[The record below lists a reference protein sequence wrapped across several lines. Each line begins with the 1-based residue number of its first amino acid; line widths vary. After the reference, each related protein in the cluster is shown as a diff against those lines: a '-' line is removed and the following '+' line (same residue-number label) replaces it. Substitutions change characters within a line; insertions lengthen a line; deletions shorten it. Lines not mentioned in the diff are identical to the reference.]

1 MQAQAALAELH
12 RLRICHGDVY
22 AHNVLV
28 DDDGSAVLLDYGERT
43 ERTAGSMRLC
53 GGVYCAHGIVQDPW
67 SYHCA
72 VIGGCSAS
80 AVCALR
86 AVGHAGSL
94 KCDRLTT
101 SVAGA
106 SFFYQPDTLPFEA
119 QEVRAFGLLLA
130 DMAARIAAAGWSRGG
145 GSDAR
150 HNGTDTSG
158 AAADASTMAGL
169 GTWLRGWVS
178 GREQPAA
185 AIGASSVVDMAAPN
199 QTAGVSGSGSGG
211 SGIASQLAD
220 LAAQCTTEAVGNRPS
235 FVDLCQQLQHLSAA
249 VLSSE

>member
-1 MQAQAALAELH
+1 MWLPDKP
-12 RLRICHGDVY
+12 I
-22 AHNVLV
+22 
-28 DDDGSAVLLDYGERT
+28 
-43 ERTAGSMRLC
+43 
-53 GGVYCAHGIVQDPW
+53 
-67 SYHCA
+67 
-72 VIGGCSAS
+72 
-80 AVCALR
+80 
-86 AVGHAGSL
+86 
-94 KCDRLTT
+94 
-101 SVAGA
+101 AGA

-150 HNGTDTSG
+150 HNSTDTSG

-185 AIGASSVVDMAAPN
+185 AIDASSAVDVAAPD
-199 QTAGVSGSGSGG
+199 QTAGVSGSSG
-211 SGIASQLAD
+211 SGIASQLAV
-220 LAAQCTTEAVGNRPS
+220 LAGQCTTKAVGDRPS
-235 FVDLCQQLQHLSAA
+235 FVNLCQQLQHLSAA

>member
-43 ERTAGSMRLC
+43 KRTAGSMIC
-53 GGVYCAHGIVQDPW
+53 EGVYCANGIVQDPW

-80 AVCALR
+80 ALCALR

-101 SVAGA
+101 LLQAPRS
-106 SFFYQPDTLPFEA
+106 STS
-119 QEVRAFGLLLA
+119 RAPCHSRRKRCTPLA
-130 DMAARIAAAGWSRGG
+130 CCS
-145 GSDAR
+145 
-150 HNGTDTSG
+150 
-158 AAADASTMAGL
+158 
-169 GTWLRGWVS
+169 
-178 GREQPAA
+178 PAWPP
-185 AIGASSVVDMAAPN
+185 G
-199 QTAGVSGSGSGG
+199 
-211 SGIASQLAD
+211 
-220 LAAQCTTEAVGNRPS
+220 
-235 FVDLCQQLQHLSAA
+235 
-249 VLSSE
+249 